1 MDDAARAREAARD
14 ALADVE
20 PSRLRAVI
28 DERLR
33 EGAVTPGA
41 LTLVCARLVC
51 RRAGSGAPDPASDAV
66 CERAAGVQLVY
77 EGLALTRRL
86 AHDEPWARTDAIDV
100 EADLEIVAADV
111 LVSRGFSLLART
123 AAATRAVEV
132 VRAFGR
138 DQTDRETAA
147 DPAALDRELEA
158 DVLAL
163 AAVAGA
169 TVVDPPADPA
179 LVEYAAGLG
188 RDLSDG
194 GAGFPAAAHALGGPV
209 RDRLAALAGG
219 PVEGVDDE
227 PAPRS
232 ATDP

>member
-1 MDDAARAREAARD
+1 MDDAARAREAARG

-20 PSRLRAVI
+20 PPRLRAVI

-33 EGAVTPGA
+33 DGAVTPGA

-51 RRAGSGAPDPASDAV
+51 RGADAPDPTSDAV
-66 CERAAGVQLVY
+66 GERAAGVQLIY

-111 LVSRGFSLLART
+111 FVSRGFSLLART
-123 AAATRAVEV
+123 AAADRAVEV

-163 AAVAGA
+163 AAAAGA
-169 TVVDPPADPA
+169 TVVDAPADPA

-188 RDLSDG
+188 RELAAGDDDG
-194 GAGFPAAAHALGGPV
+194 LPPVPRALGGPV
-209 RDRLAALAGG
+209 RERLATLAGG
-219 PVEGVDDE
+219 PADGRDDE
-227 PAPRS
+227 PVARS